1 MHLQETQYH
10 GIAFFYAMRG
20 AGRLCLRC
28 FYNKS
33 FFKTTA
39 FYTPIKQVCY
49 FAVQISYMI
58 QRIQSLWLLL
68 AAASFFFVF
77 KFPIAG
83 GKTQSGAIS
92 EQFAA
97 SNLLMFIIAILLG
110 IVALVAIFFFKNRSS
125 QKSLIWLGI
134 LLDLVFIVMM
144 YFQMENLKSNP
155 ALINQTFKMGAIFP
169 ILYIILLVM
178 AYSGIRKDEKLI
190 KSVDRLR

>member
-1 MHLQETQYH
+1 
-10 GIAFFYAMRG
+10 
-20 AGRLCLRC
+20 
-28 FYNKS
+28 
-33 FFKTTA
+33 
-39 FYTPIKQVCY
+39 
-49 FAVQISYMI
+49 MI

-77 KFPIAG
+77 KLPFAG
-83 GKTQSGAIS
+83 GKTQLGAIS
-92 EQFAA
+92 ELFAA
-97 SNLLMFIIAILLG
+97 SSLLMFIVAILLG
-110 IVALVAIFFFKNRSS
+110 IIALVAIFLFKNRSS

-155 ALINQTFKMGAIFP
+155 ALMNQTFKIGAIFP